1 MVIGVTAT
9 PFKCPPAP
17 SETALLVH
25 KYLSGRGL
33 RDRCEMALAMP
44 YPDPVLPVP
53 AASKALLRALEER
66 GIRWHPGRVIE
77 WLETNMKELV
87 STDGTTMDFDLFLG
101 VPRHVDP
108 SVVVASGRSVAG
120 WIPVNPLTL
129 ETAYPNV
136 IAE

>member
-1 MVIGVTAT
+1 
-9 PFKCPPAP
+9 
-17 SETALLVH
+17 
-25 KYLSGRGL
+25 
-33 RDRCEMALAMP
+33 MALAMP

-129 ETAYPNV
+129 ETAYPDV